1 MWQITAFLVGFAG
14 SVHCIGMC
22 GPIVLALPGTHD
34 TGFNLVFNR
43 FLYNLGRVLSYGL
56 IGGVIGLV
64 GQGLFLAGIQQ
75 WVSIFTGA
83 LLIISVIV
91 PGSVSNRVQR
101 SGIFFRMNSFIK
113 KNLGKLL
120 GDHARKSMLFI
131 GILNGFL
138 PCGLVYVAL
147 AGALNT
153 GNAFDSVLYMV
164 FFGLGTLPVMFAIS
178 VFGKFISTPAR
189 RTINRI
195 IPVFIF
201 ILGVLFI
208 LRGMNLGIKFISP
221 ALKHKAMTEQIST
234 WH

>member
-1 MWQITAFLVGFAG
+1 MWQITAFLVGLAG

-22 GPIVLALPGTHD
+22 GPIVLALPGSGD
-34 TGFNLVFNR
+34 KGFNLIFNR
-43 FLYNLGRVLSYGL
+43 LLYNLGRVLSYGF
-56 IGGVIGLV
+56 IGGIIGLV
-64 GQGLFLAGIQQ
+64 GQGLFLAGTQQ
-75 WVSIFTGA
+75 WVSILTGV

-91 PGSVSNRVQR
+91 PGSISNRVQNA
-101 SGIFFRMNSFIK
+101 GIFYRMNSFIK

-120 GDHARKSMLFI
+120 SDHARKSMLFI

-153 GNAFDSVLYMV
+153 GDAITSVLYMV
-164 FFGLGTLPVMFAIS
+164 LFGLGTLPVMFAIS
-178 VFGKFISTPAR
+178 IFGKFISAPAR

-201 ILGVLFI
+201 LLGVLFI

-221 ALKHKAMTEQIST
+221 ALIH
-234 WH
+234 